1 MQLKQTEERGTKF
14 PNPQKLKAGKVVS
27 AGANPLSAIKLL
39 DLLKLS

>member
-1 MQLKQTEERGTKF
+1 MQLRQTEERGAEL
-14 PNPQKLKAGKVVS
+14 PNPQKLKAGKVVC